1 MTLFLSSTVQCLC
14 SFENW
19 RRLRL
24 FKADSR
30 GLRTGRL
37 LPYPIR
43 RNVRRTVRSETF
55 TVAPRLRS
63 LALCH
68 IVALLLRCTTLA
80 SLLSDRA
87 FIIGS
92 PFFPGKKL
100 SKPHAE
106 ITEGTAEGTERIVEA
121 KTAVPIEKE
130 IRFYEAVDKIDP
142 IVLKVLMGN
151 ATEGPRVPS
160 TPSPHCCF
168 NGGTCHVHTMN
179 EADRWCSCPL
189 NFTGRF
195 CDVDVDECLEPEICD
210 EHQVCINTYGS
221 YRCDC
226 RQGYVWDDYRCVGKT
241 NCYKESCP
249 NFGECVEKD
258 DGRIT
263 CICPLGYTGE
273 KCERKL
279 LDCDDSSC
287 TEEEICVATLNG
299 YQCIKV

>member
-1 MTLFLSSTVQCLC
+1 MLFEPSEDNA
-14 SFENW
+14 SFIT
-19 RRLRL
+19 R
-24 FKADSR
+24 SVV
-30 GLRTGRL
+30 L
-37 LPYPIR
+37 LEVSIPARDI
-43 RNVRRTVRSETF
+43 NGF
-55 TVAPRLRS
+55 
-63 LALCH
+63 
-68 IVALLLRCTTLA
+68 
-80 SLLSDRA
+80 
-87 FIIGS
+87 IGS

-142 IVLKVLMGN
+142 IVLKVLMD
-151 ATEGPRVPS
+151 
-160 TPSPHCCF
+160 
-168 NGGTCHVHTMN
+168 